1 MDFNNFITN
10 INTSISKLYKKHPGI
25 YQCMVMMVV
34 DPNIL
39 ENNGKLKCYGH
50 FNMVFNQHILFDSLS
65 KTKNGSPTHMLRI
78 LKNPR
83 ACTFEKETGYFYNYC
98 EYKYTHNSYSE
109 IDCN

>member
-65 KTKNGSPTHMLRI
+65 KTKNGISNPYVTHI
-78 LKNPR
+78 
-83 ACTFEKETGYFYNYC
+83 KEPPSL
-98 EYKYTHNSYSE
+98 HV
-109 IDCN
+109 

>member
-50 FNMVFNQHILFDSLS
+50 FNVRFKIN
-65 KTKNGSPTHMLRI
+65 
-78 LKNPR
+78 
-83 ACTFEKETGYFYNYC
+83 
-98 EYKYTHNSYSE
+98 
-109 IDCN
+109 

>member
-50 FNMVFNQHILFDSLS
+50 FNVVFNKHILFDSLS
-65 KTKNGSPTHMLRI
+65 KTKNGTLFRFFCKSL
-78 LKNPR
+78 
-83 ACTFEKETGYFYNYC
+83 F
-98 EYKYTHNSYSE
+98 
-109 IDCN
+109 